1 MGCVLGEGL
10 RRLRGERGSDGLGV
24 ELFRT
29 KEEEECRLGENDSK
43 EKGKEEEL
51 TCRDESI

>member
-51 TCRDESI
+51 TCRDERI